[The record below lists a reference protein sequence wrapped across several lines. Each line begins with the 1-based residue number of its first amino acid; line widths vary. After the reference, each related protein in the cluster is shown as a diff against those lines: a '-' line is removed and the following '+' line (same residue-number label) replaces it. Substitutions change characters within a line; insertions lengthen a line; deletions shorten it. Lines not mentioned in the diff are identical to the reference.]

1 MKRLNMERLVPAG
14 LNVQAECRAFGLGL
28 GISALYSLIFLF
40 RYAQAREAL
49 FEWTLRGKALKEGAV
64 MANFCD
70 LMDGLLLGFVV
81 LALSMAGVAVY
92 HYIYHYQGSRSIY
105 VMRRLRSRWELP
117 RRCLAMPVMG
127 AVSSGLIAFVLVLL
141 YFGVY
146 ILFTPKACLQPGQWS
161 QLWR

>member
-1 MKRLNMERLVPAG
+1 MKRLNMERLAPAG
-14 LNVQAECRAFGLGL
+14 LNVPAECRAFGLGL
-28 GISALYSLIFLF
+28 VISILYSLIFLF

-49 FEWTLRGKALKEGAV
+49 FEWTLRGKALKEGAMMV
-64 MANFCD
+64 NFGD
-70 LMDGLLLGFVV
+70 LMDGLLLGFIV

-105 VMRRLRSRWELP
+105 VMRRLRSRRELL

-146 ILFTPKACLQPGQWS
+146 MLFTPKACLQPGQWS